1 MAYVDFKDLSRR
13 VINDKVLRDKAFNN
27 GYQRG
32 NASMVY
38 KFFDKNSSS
47 GTVKSEIISNK
58 ELSEELHKII
68 SRKLEK
74 KKSTPTIYR
83 QYFGRRSSRYAID
96 K

>member
-1 MAYVDFKDLSRR
+1 MAYGDFKNLSRR

-38 KFFDKNSSS
+38 KNSSS

-83 QYFGRRSSRYAID
+83 QYFGRKSSRYAID